1 MRESRV
7 NREGE
12 TCVAERLKFG
22 AFHALPDS
30 EIYKTEY
37 YDVIAFMTNLYN
49 I

>member
-7 NREGE
+7 NGEGE
-12 TCVAERLKFG
+12 TRAAEQLKFG
-22 AFHALPDS
+22 VFHALPDS

-37 YDVIAFMTNLYN
+37 YDVIAFMMNIYN